1 MVYSVPSDTL
11 ICVVLL
17 LAIIMTLVIFVRS
30 DFDVLCFD
38 LVIVEF
44 LISTLSKIIKILRD
58 VSRLVFCGSDGIDLL
73 QQFGIRLL

>member
-1 MVYSVPSDTL
+1 MSYTVKCTIRL
-11 ICVVLL
+11 TCVILL
-17 LAIIMTLVIFVRS
+17 LAIFVRS